1 MMLVVQA
8 GRQAEVAHALRQ
20 AEIAQA
26 VRQVEM
32 VLLVQCFHECSMLCL
47 LV

>member
-1 MMLVVQA
+1 MVLVVQVI
-8 GRQAEVAHALRQ
+8 RHAEVAQVERQ
-20 AEIAQA
+20 VEIAQV
-26 VRQVEM
+26 VRQTEM